1 MCGRPGHRRGK
12 AGARRVFS
20 MKERALSTLT
30 SLLSHLL
37 GVDSLRF
44 GGSCHQ
50 QPWSLGWWV
59 PGSGTCEQCLPSF
72 PLLPAYGAARPASA
86 CPGGQLH
93 TVRDEATGGDISLV

>member
-1 MCGRPGHRRGK
+1 
-12 AGARRVFS
+12 
-20 MKERALSTLT
+20 MKEWALSTPT

-37 GVDSLRF
+37 GMESLRF
-44 GGSCHQ
+44 GSKLSPTALVSG
-50 QPWSLGWWV
+50 LGGWV

-72 PLLPAYGAARPASA
+72 PLLPAYDAARPASA